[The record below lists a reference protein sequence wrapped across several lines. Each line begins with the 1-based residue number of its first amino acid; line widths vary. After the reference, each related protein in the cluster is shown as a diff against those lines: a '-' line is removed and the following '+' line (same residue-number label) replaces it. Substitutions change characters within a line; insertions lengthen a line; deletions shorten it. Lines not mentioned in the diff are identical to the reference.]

1 MAPRSLIRS
10 SRGNDAY
17 LLLRHRS
24 GLGPSATLVLALL
37 LFPFF
42 ASATSPRV
50 TGIIPTG
57 AQRGAELELRFNG
70 SRLDD
75 SQEIIF
81 YEPGIQVLN
90 LDAAK
95 TNVLKAQIK
104 IAADCPLGEH
114 HLRIRT
120 AGGV

>member
-1 MAPRSLIRS
+1 MSPRSLIRS
-10 SRGNDAY
+10 SRGNEAHF
-17 LLLRHRS
+17 LLPHRS
-24 GLGPSATLVLALL
+24 GFGPFATLVLALL
-37 LFPFF
+37 LFPLL
-42 ASATSPRV
+42 ASATSPR
-50 TGIIPTG
+50 ISSILPTG

-95 TNVLKAQIK
+95 TNVL
-104 IAADCPLGEH
+104 
-114 HLRIRT
+114 
-120 AGGV
+120 